1 MNNKINNN
9 LNYKLNKGN
18 NKNNKNKTK
27 MKEFRIVWVSQIA
40 GQQDQVVARTE
51 SISKATAFF
60 DAFKETASNL
70 SGNLFNVVSFRAFW
84 DMEDNG
90 KTKNVKS
97 AMSLSLIM
105 VIDGKETELDFD
117 DRIYYE
123 QYDEDE

>member
-1 MNNKINNN
+1 
-9 LNYKLNKGN
+9 
-18 NKNNKNKTK
+18 